1 MFFPGF
7 AFILKQLVAMAERE
21 MYDPE
26 RIREQILLLQM
37 KLDEGEITEEE
48 YNRQEAEL
56 MVEWRAARDY
66 HQKGTVR

>member
-7 AFILKQLVAMAERE
+7 AFILKQLMAMAERE
-21 MYDPE
+21 IYDPE

-56 MVEWRAARDY
+56 MVQWRAARDY